1 MKKITLFLVLIFC
14 AALIGCSK
22 DGEITSFLTDW
33 ESVTNEMVKK
43 IDEGDIDGAKA
54 AFDSKKD
61 SLKTKWESVKTARGF
76 QVSDDMQKKMT
87 DSATK
92 NMSALSGSAT
102 KNLMKFAADK
112 PKMDK
117 LQALIQDY
125 SDIFKM

>member
-1 MKKITLFLVLIFC
+1 MKKITLFLTLILC

-33 ESVTNEMVKK
+33 EVVTNEMVKK
-43 IDEGDIDGAKA
+43 IDEGDIDGAKS
-54 AFDSKKD
+54 AFDAKKD

-102 KNLMKFAADK
+102 KNLMKLAADK

-117 LQALIQDY
+117 LQALIKDY

>member
-1 MKKITLFLVLIFC
+1 MKKITLFLTLILC
-14 AALIGCSK
+14 AAVIGCSK

-33 ESVTNEMVKK
+33 EVVTNEMVKK
-43 IDEGDIDGAKA
+43 IDEGDIDGAKS
-54 AFDSKKD
+54 AFDAKKD

-117 LQALIQDY
+117 LQALIKDY